1 VLARGRSC
9 DGGSFEGGIAS
20 NVPVQKKEKNIE
32 LNLHIFWFKE
42 GHASQLWEFFI

>member
-1 VLARGRSC
+1 M
-9 DGGSFEGGIAS
+9 AS

-42 GHASQLWEFFI
+42 GHASQLWEFFILKKHTMPSPAPI